1 MTIRMTSTRSVPY
14 SFPLCLGK
22 PYHEQHDKEGM
33 ERMQNDAGQV
43 MAERIE
49 SPDSVVESMRNP
61 GNRVPV
67 TFIRMEKAPREKSI
81 LKKRMALFA
90 ITWSLS
96 SHAPM
101 NPFQRAGRYTINVMT
116 ELDPRDKSQF
126 FVLFTFGV
134 RLPRMTTT
142 DKVSSKNDVIVM
154 HYIPFRTR
162 DRMPS
167 ENPQWRGPYFPFS
180 GGDSRAPNRP

>member
-116 ELDPRDKSQF
+116 A
-126 FVLFTFGV
+126 
-134 RLPRMTTT
+134 
-142 DKVSSKNDVIVM
+142 
-154 HYIPFRTR
+154 TR
-162 DRMPS
+162 PATLKKWCHR
-167 ENPQWRGPYFPFS
+167 NALHPFS
-180 GGDSRAPNRP
+180 YPRSHDVRKSAVARSLLPIFRWRFPRSK